1 MMRQVRAVSLL
12 SLLLPLGLSAEQK
25 PAPEREW
32 PEVLVLDN
40 FESGLDNWEN
50 QDAGTLE
57 LVDDAPEGRKALR
70 WTAADDG
77 IGHLVYKNLT
87 KEKIDFSQ
95 YDILVFQVKFEGKR
109 IWNLNPVI
117 QQYPA
122 AYGYRALYYSIDT
135 MEEFGEWFTYSQDLR
150 RWENAWPD
158 TFSAEKQEFQFEVSQ
173 LAGPEKTK
181 VYLDDVR
188 LLKNALGVAKSYPG
202 LHARLAD
209 GTQVTHFRIRLQNR
223 GWQPITVRARMVE
236 GSLRQLK
243 GHLPAEPVLLLPGEA
258 GEVAARVVATPDLVE
273 KMPVY
278 YGETARVAF
287 TIDETPGLVLF
298 TELTAGIKPEKP
310 IHPSILLDP
319 TRMAALRKKW
329 KDPEQQ
335 KQLDRAFH
343 HFVRKGEQALGFVPE
358 YPPLAC
364 PGRTKCSADGAV
376 LTEIKVPNL
385 PFRSYQC
392 PKCGTSYSGP
402 VYDAGMQKW
411 AGRHLTNAS
420 AARNLGFACAITGR
434 REFAVAAARILKDYI
449 DRYLALPIS
458 APEAG
463 SPVYSHTSGACRI
476 GGSYMY
482 EKRWL
487 SNLAI
492 ALDFIRPE
500 RVLTEQELK
509 DLSEKVFTPSAHLIM
524 DHKVGAMNLQ
534 WMIESAALYA
544 GLACENPG
552 IIARAMYDRHGIVN
566 LIRVGYLP
574 DGNWWENPSYQNVA
588 NGIAF
593 PVLAT
598 CINTGLL
605 PWDPKLNSVLK
616 AAYKLYA
623 PDGRSPTLGTGG
635 PGGYSYSDNAIHS
648 LAGLIED
655 PELAWVAHHRE
666 MWAAYSGGGEP
677 YQSYLWALTWKS
689 EPKVPQE
696 KTRSPIPDA
705 TTNFPHYGGIALRVP
720 GAKNYCYLHYGRELV
735 HGHRNKLSI
744 NAYAEGGWFV
754 RNVMGGYGDNF
765 QNFLETIGSSTSVMV
780 DGKNPDADTGELLF
794 HQSGSGW
801 EAASA
806 REVGAYKDLEH
817 ERSVVLTRRAL
828 IVIDRLLAE
837 QEHTYD
843 WLYHSCLTKLSLDL
857 PESPAAELDR
867 LGQSPIYESLRPTGQ
882 LGAPVPVTLAR
893 KDGSGL
899 RIDFVKGGELL
910 AFKALGKYDG
920 LLWRQKG
927 KTVSFAC
934 VMSPH
939 GKDGAADAA
948 IRPLPVSDSAG
959 APASL
964 HQGQAYRIS
973 AGGEELTVLVNYT
986 GKELKCG
993 ELRSEDRV
1001 TVEVSNP

>member
-1 MMRQVRAVSLL
+1 MMRQVCATFLL
-12 SLLLPLGLSAEQK
+12 SLLLPLGLRGEQEA
-25 PAPEREW
+25 APEREW
-32 PEVLVLDN
+32 PDVLVIDN
-40 FESGLDNWEN
+40 FESGLDKWGN
-50 QDAGTLE
+50 QDAGALE

-77 IGHLVYKNLT
+77 IGHIIYKNLK
-87 KEKIDFSQ
+87 KEEIDFSQ
-95 YDILVFQVKFEGKR
+95 YDLLVFQVKFEGKR

-117 QQYPA
+117 RQYPA

-150 RWENAWPD
+150 RWENAWPH
-158 TFSAEKQEFQFEVSQ
+158 TFSTEKQEFQFEVSQ

-181 VYLDDVR
+181 VYLDDIR
-188 LLKNALGVAKSYPG
+188 LLKNSLGVAKSYPG
-202 LHARLAD
+202 RHARLPD

-223 GWQPITVRARMVE
+223 GKLSITVRARLVE
-236 GSLRQLK
+236 GSLRHLRA
-243 GHLPAEPVLLLPGEA
+243 HLPADPTILLPGEA
-258 GEVAARVVATPDLVE
+258 GEVAVRVVATPEVIE
-273 KMPVY
+273 KQPVY
-278 YGETARVAF
+278 YGETARVTF
-287 TIDETPGLVLF
+287 TVDETPGLVLF
-298 TELTAGIKPEKP
+298 TELTAGTKPEKP
-310 IHPSILLDP
+310 AHPSILLDP
-319 TRMAALRKKW
+319 ARMTALRRKW
-329 KDPEQQ
+329 KDPEQR

-343 HFVRKGEQALGFVPE
+343 HFVRKGEQTLGLVPE

-364 PGRTKCSADGAV
+364 PGRTKCSSDGTG
-376 LTEIKVPNL
+376 LTEIQVPNL
-385 PFRSYQC
+385 PFKSYQC

-411 AGRHLTNAS
+411 AGRHLGNAS
-420 AARNLGFACAITGR
+420 AARNLGFAYAITGR
-434 REFAVAAARILKDYI
+434 REFAVVAARVLKDYI

-487 SNLAI
+487 GNLAI
-492 ALDFIRPE
+492 ALDFIRPAS
-500 RVLTEQELK
+500 VLSEQELNG
-509 DLSEKVFTPSAHLIM
+509 LSEKVFTPSAHLIM

-534 WMIESAALYA
+534 WMIESSALYA
-544 GLACENPG
+544 GLACESPG
-552 IIARAMYDRHGIVN
+552 IIARAMYDKHGIVN

-605 PWDPKLNSVLK
+605 PWNPKLNSVFK
-616 AAYKLYA
+616 AAYKLYG

-635 PGGYSYSDNAIHS
+635 PGGYNYSDNAIHS
-648 LAGLIED
+648 LASHIED
-655 PELAWVAHHRE
+655 PELAWAAHHRK
-666 MWAAYSGGGEP
+666 MWRATSGGGEP

-689 EPKVPQE
+689 KPKVPQE
-696 KTRSPIPDA
+696 QTRSPIPDA
-705 TTNFPHYGGIALRVP
+705 TTDFPHYGGIALRVP
-720 GAKNYCYLHYGRELV
+720 GAKSYCYLHYGRELV

-744 NAYAEGGWFV
+744 NAYADGAWFV

-765 QNFLETIGSSTSVMV
+765 MNFLETIGSSTSIMV

-794 HQSGSGW
+794 HRSGNGW

-806 REVGAYKDLEH
+806 REVGAYKDVEH
-817 ERSVVLTRRAL
+817 ERSVVLTRHAL
-828 IVIDRLLAE
+828 VVIDRVLAG
-837 QEHTYD
+837 QRHTYD
-843 WLYHSCLTKLSLDL
+843 WLYHSCRTGLSLDL
-857 PESPAAELDR
+857 PESLTAAPDR
-867 LGQSPIYESLRPTGQ
+867 LGESPIYESLRPIGAF
-882 LGAPVPVTLAR
+882 GAPVPAKLSR

-899 RIDFVKGGELL
+899 KIGFVKGGELF

-934 VMSPH
+934 AMSAH
-939 GKDGAADAA
+939 GRGGAVNAA
-948 IRPLPVSDSAG
+948 IQPVPVTDSAG
-959 APASL
+959 TPASL
-964 HQGQAYRIS
+964 HQGQAYRAT

-993 ELRSEDRV
+993 EVRSKDRV
-1001 TVEVSNP
+1001 TVTVNNQ